1 MAMTIR
7 AATRRD
13 EDGRPLHESWKPIVL
28 MLDQAHLSLTIDEAR
43 RIHEVLEIAM
53 SRHDND
59 EEYHD
64 NR

>member
-1 MAMTIR
+1 
-7 AATRRD
+7 
-13 EDGRPLHESWKPIVL
+13 